1 MGWNERTR
9 DHSEPFGHQ
18 EARGRVPGGGGGGGV
33 QQTETTVNRLIG
45 EP

>member
-1 MGWNERTR
+1 MGWKERNR
-9 DHSEPFGHQ
+9 DHSEPFGHR
-18 EARGRVPGGGGGGGV
+18 EGGGEGFRRGRGV